1 MTTNPVAESSD
12 ATFQQDVLQ
21 RSQERPVVVDFW
33 APWCGPCRI
42 LGPIL
47 EQVASEHGNDVDL
60 VKVNTD
66 ENPQVA
72 GQYKIEGIPA
82 VIAFRNGVPVNQF
95 VGALPE
101 PQVREFFETLVP
113 NESDRRV
120 AAATQL
126 AVSGKIEDAGS
137 AFEDI
142 LKDDASNEGASLG
155 LAMILAGGPDYERA
169 AELITDWPND
179 PRAVIVS
186 GVVNLN
192 RAAAGVDRAAMESRL
207 AADESDAEAHYRL
220 GCALAGQQQWEPAL
234 DHLLAAVRLDRT
246 LDDDGARLRM
256 IDVFNVLGVENPIT
270 QEHRRRLGSVLF

>member
-33 APWCGPCRI
+33 APWCGPCRV

-47 EQVASEHGNDVDL
+47 EQVAAEHGDDVDL

-72 GQYKIEGIPA
+72 SQYKIEGIPA
-82 VIAFRNGVPVNQF
+82 VIAFRNGTPVNQF

-126 AVSGKIEDAGS
+126 AVAGKI
-137 AFEDI
+137 
-142 LKDDASNEGASLG
+142 DDASAAFEEILQEDANNEGASLG
-155 LAMILAGGPDYERA
+155 LAMILAGGPEFERA
-169 AELITDWPND
+169 ATLITGWPND
-179 PRAVIVS
+179 PRAIIV
-186 GVVNLN
+186 GAVVNIN
-192 RAAAGVDRAAMESRL
+192 RAATGVDQAAMESRL
-207 AADESDAEAHYRL
+207 AADESDADAHYRL
-220 GCALAGQQQWEPAL
+220 GCALAARQQWEASL

-246 LDDDGARLRM
+246 VDDDGARLRM
-256 IDVFNVLGVENPIT
+256 IDVFNVLGAENPIT
-270 QEHRRRLGSVLF
+270 HDHRRRLGSVLF

>member
-33 APWCGPCRI
+33 APWCGPCRV

-47 EQVASEHGNDVDL
+47 EQVASEHGDAVDL
-60 VKVNTD
+60 VKINTD

-72 GQYKIEGIPA
+72 SQYKIEGIPA
-82 VIAFRNGVPVNQF
+82 VIAFRNGAPVNQF

-101 PQVREFFETLVP
+101 PQVREFFESLVP
-113 NESDRRV
+113 NESDQRV

-126 AVSGKIEDAGS
+126 AVAGKIDDAS
-137 AFEDI
+137 AAFEEI
-142 LKDDASNEGASLG
+142 LKDDAANEGASLG
-155 LAMILAGGPDYERA
+155 LAMILAGGPEYERA
-169 AELITDWPND
+169 ATLVAEWPSD
-179 PRAVIVS
+179 PRAIIVT

-192 RAAAGVDRAAMESRL
+192 RAGEGVDQATMESRV

-220 GCALAGQQQWEPAL
+220 GCALAIRQQWEAAL

-246 LDDDGARLRM
+246 MDDDGARLRM
-256 IDVFNVLGVENPIT
+256 IDVFNVLGAENPIT
-270 QEHRRRLGSVLF
+270 REYRRLLGSVLF